1 MPIKF
6 IQVCLYFCIS
16 LNLDRDLL
24 SSLSLYLII
33 FPFWAMFDNLMCAGG
48 TDTKK
53 KKKCFLSFEHEKGP
67 LFFCFPVV
75 LLNCFPTCE
84 YFHFQALNNSNYFYL
99 HIDNKVCN
107 RKKKHESTNKSCCRL
122 FLKNLLYPSF
132 KM

>member
-53 KKKCFLSFEHEKGP
+53 KKRSVFCLLNMKRGLFFSVFLS
-67 LFFCFPVV
+67 
-75 LLNCFPTCE
+75 
-84 YFHFQALNNSNYFYL
+84 
-99 HIDNKVCN
+99 
-107 RKKKHESTNKSCCRL
+107 CC
-122 FLKNLLYPSF
+122 
-132 KM
+132 

>member
-33 FPFWAMFDNLMCAGG
+33 FPFRAMFDNLMCAEG

-84 YFHFQALNNSNYFYL
+84 YFHF
-99 HIDNKVCN
+99 
-107 RKKKHESTNKSCCRL
+107 
-122 FLKNLLYPSF
+122 
-132 KM
+132 